1 MKHILGILIILCA
14 LSCTVPMTVKR
25 TIDAYPDIF
34 PDYTDI
40 TIPPNIAP
48 LNFKILTPHID
59 ARVEFS
65 GRKGTYEFSTNNG
78 KLYIPKS
85 KWKSLLSENLG
96 CEVKVTIYTKDD
108 KEEWT
113 VYKPF
118 IMNVAEEKIDRWL
131 AYRLIEPGYES
142 WFKMG
147 IYQRNLETF
156 KESAIFEN
164 KMTNY
169 NCVNC
174 HSFCMQNPKKMLF
187 HLRAIYPGTIII
199 NGGLLEKLNTK
210 TDSTI
215 SPFVYPSWHPSCK
228 FIAFST
234 NTTKQIFHSNDKNR
248 IEVYDEASDVI
259 VYDVLKH
266 EVFTSALIFSKKA
279 FETFP
284 TFSSDGRILYFCSAS
299 ALPMPESY
307 KQLKYSLC
315 SITFDPETRT
325 FGKLVDTLYNARIG
339 NCSASFPRV
348 SPDGKYLLYSLSS
361 YGNFSIW
368 HKNADLCLT
377 DLTNKENINLDVVN
391 SNDVESYHSWSN
403 NSHWFVFSSRR
414 IDGLYTCPFIAY
426 LDKMGKPHKPFLLP
440 QKDVEFYKRLMKSYN
455 IPEFLTGKVEYSSRK
470 IAIRAMSDDFES
482 VKWKKDK

>member
-1 MKHILGILIILCA
+1 MKHIIGILIILST
-14 LSCTVPMTVKR
+14 LSCTAPIKVEKA
-25 TIDAYPDIF
+25 IDAYPDIF
-34 PDYTDI
+34 PDYKDI

-48 LNFKILTPHID
+48 LNFKIITPHVD
-59 ARVEFS
+59 ARVVFS
-65 GRKGTYEFSTNNG
+65 GRKRTYEFSINNG
-78 KLYIPKS
+78 QFYISQS
-85 KWKSLLSENLG
+85 KWKSLLSESRG
-96 CEVKVTIYTKDD
+96 CEIKVTIYTKDRD
-108 KEEWT
+108 GWV

-118 IMNVAEEKIDRWL
+118 VMNVAEEKIDSWL
-131 AYRLIEPGYES
+131 AYRLIEPGYET

-156 KESAIFEN
+156 EESAIFEN
-164 KMTNY
+164 KMTAY

-174 HSFCMQNPKKMLF
+174 HSFCMQNPQKMLF
-187 HLRAIYPGTIII
+187 HFRAIYPGTILID
-199 NGGLLEKLNTK
+199 GKLMEKLNTK

-215 SPFVYPSWHPSCK
+215 SPFVYPSWHPSGK

-248 IEVYDEASDVI
+248 VEVYDEASDVI

-266 EVFTSALIFSKKA
+266 EILTSTLISSKKA

-284 TFSSDGRILYFCSAS
+284 SFSSDGKILYFCSAN
-299 ALPMPESY
+299 ALPMPKSY

-325 FGKLVDTLYNARIG
+325 FGNLVDTIYNARTG
-339 NCSASFPRV
+339 HCSTSFPRV
-348 SPDGKYLLYSLSS
+348 SPDGKYLLYTLSD

-377 DLTNKENINLDVVN
+377 DLGKKVNISLDIVN
-391 SNDVESYHSWSN
+391 SDDVESYHSWSS

-414 IDGLYTCPFIAY
+414 IDGLYTRPFIAY
-426 LDKMGKPHKPFLLP
+426 LDKTGKPHKPFLLP

-455 IPEFLTGKVEYSSRK
+455 IPEFLIGKVEFDGRK
-470 IAIRAMSDDFES
+470 IAIKAMSDDFES
-482 VKWKKDK
+482 VTLRIDK